1 MAILN
6 TTPNG
11 SSAGIMTPEGL
22 VKPYPFFA
30 QPLKTPSNIAADDD
44 LVKELREAVV
54 EPTWQDIPKPQVLGR
69 NDDGFI
75 ASSTIFNGAV
85 KTPALALV
93 KPITA
98 QDVSRTIVFCREHDL
113 ELSVK
118 GGGNGVHGWSVAGH
132 IILDLSLM
140 TDVTISLPD
149 PSPPT
154 LQESFQ
160 RLQVRRDSG
169 TSTAGEPRRPSLAST
184 HAASS
189 DAGTKRSASDDFI
202 TDGTDDDGARRKG
215 KVDGDRSGPYSPLD
229 KIDEVIPAAEDSRAS
244 SAMEQDNNGSGSRS
258 NSGSGTRSGSAS
270 RSDSY
275 GITGNGKDSTP
286 ATSISGTSEFTR
298 SPKSKSPIEDGYIL
312 PTHRFSFSSSNGS
325 ATSPEAGPSSRPG
338 PRVTYVNP
346 SQTPTSSFPFISTSF
361 GVNSST
367 SSSYS
372 TSFHPSFASG
382 PSTQL
387 PLNTHPDPPPYTL
400 VTFGAGV
407 NSKAL
412 DAATAA
418 SPYGAFHVPTS
429 AFPVGAGQFIS
440 GGFGFIGRKHGLA
453 MDNLVEVEMV
463 LADGRIVWLGQDGKK
478 GGGWKDNEDP
488 EEVWWAVRGAGAIIG
503 VVTRFRAKA
512 YYLPSVYAGNL
523 IYLFDREKTPS
534 LLRHVRDCIKG
545 SPRTLYTNIIMTAG
559 PPGAPAIV
567 VFQLCFS
574 GARAEGEMYVQAI
587 SAWEG
592 GRSLFQ
598 DFSERKFERQQLAV
612 EEILKGGSGRKW
624 FIKSDMLKSLS
635 DEVIDE
641 TCSRFHSVPDGC
653 TWLFEYT
660 GGGAITDVK
669 DSCFPSS
676 HRESAFTVA
685 ALHQWSHSESPVED
699 TRCVTTAEEWINE
712 VIHPNSPGG
721 PLPCFLQSSLS
732 SSVSA
737 VYGESF
743 PRLRALKKKLD
754 PTNFFCHAMWPQ
766 NESEEDGIN
775 GLGEDIK
782 EGKIEGIQKE
792 DIDKDGFMDEDE
804 LRERKKDD
812 LEGKEKEKDKGKGK
826 AL

>member
-1 MAILN
+1 MAIRN
-6 TTPNG
+6 SPPT
-11 SSAGIMTPEGL
+11 SAQSESI

-30 QPLKTPSNIAADDD
+30 QTLKTPTTLNSNDE
-44 LVKELREAVV
+44 LVKRLK
-54 EPTWQDIPKPQVLGR
+54 DIVLGHVASGSRQPVVLGR
-69 NDDGFI
+69 NDDGFVE
-75 ASSTIFNGAV
+75 SSTIFNGAV
-85 KTPALALV
+85 KTNALALV

-98 QDVSRTIVFCREHDL
+98 QDVSRTVVFCRQHQL

-118 GGGNGVHGWSVAGH
+118 GGGNGVHGWSVGGH
-132 IILDLSLM
+132 VILDLSLM
-140 TDVTISLPD
+140 TDVTISLPN

-154 LQESFQ
+154 LQESFE
-160 RLQVRRDSG
+160 RLQLRRDSSEPE
-169 TSTAGEPRRPSLAST
+169 TTEEPRRPSLAST
-184 HAASS
+184 HAGSS
-189 DAGTKRSASDDFI
+189 DTLATKRSASDDFI

-215 KVDGDRSGPYSPLD
+215 KFDGDRSGPYSPMER
-229 KIDEVIPAAEDSRAS
+229 IDETPQSCDKPRSS
-244 SAMEQDNNGSGSRS
+244 SAMEEDKNGSFSGSR
-258 NSGSGTRSGSAS
+258 SGSGTRSGSGS

-275 GITGNGKDSTP
+275 GGGQESTP
-286 ATSISGTSEFTR
+286 ATSFSGASEYTR
-298 SPKSKSPIEDGYIL
+298 SPKSPLDDGYIL
-312 PTHRFSFSSSNGS
+312 AGQSSGFSFSSSTSSNP
-325 ATSPEAGPSSRPG
+325 SPEAGPSSRAG

-346 SQTPTSSFPFISTSF
+346 SQIPTTSFPFVPTTF
-361 GVNSST
+361 GANSST

-372 TSFHPSFASG
+372 TSFHPTFASG

-387 PLNTHPDPPPYTL
+387 TLNTHPDPPPYTL

-463 LADGRIVWLGQDGKK
+463 LADGRIVWLGQGGQK
-478 GGGWKDNEDP
+478 GGDWKDDEDP
-488 EEVWWAVRGAGAIIG
+488 EEVWWAVRGAGAILG

-612 EEILKGGSGRKW
+612 EEILKGGQGRKW

-660 GGGAITDVK
+660 GGGAIADVK
-669 DSCFPSS
+669 DSCYPLS

-685 ALHQWSHSESPVED
+685 ALHQWSHNETPIED

-721 PLPCFLQSSLS
+721 PLPCFLQSSTS
-732 SSVSA
+732 SAVAA

-743 PRLRALKKKLD
+743 PRLRSLKKKID
-754 PTNFFCHAMWPQ
+754 PENFFCHAMWPQ
-766 NESEEDGIN
+766 NLHDEDGID
-775 GLGEDIK
+775 GFGEDIK
-782 EGKIEGIQKE
+782 EGKIDSIDEN
-792 DIDKDGFMDEDE
+792 DIDKDGFMKEED
-804 LRERKKDD
+804 LPERITSTND
-812 LEGKEKEKDKGKGK
+812 GKGKGK
-826 AL
+826 AI

>member
-1 MAILN
+1 MAILKS
-6 TTPNG
+6 PSEG
-11 SSAGIMTPEGL
+11 VMTPQGL

-30 QPLKTPSNIAADDD
+30 QPLKAPTTTSSEQD
-44 LVKELREAVV
+44 LVNQLRETVV
-54 EPTWQDIPKPQVLGR
+54 VPAAGDYKQPQVLGR
-69 NDDGFI
+69 NDDGFV

-85 KTPALALV
+85 KTNALALV

-98 QDVSRTIVFCREHDL
+98 QDVSRTIIFCREHDI

-140 TDVTISLPD
+140 TEVTISLPD
-149 PSPPT
+149 PTAPT
-154 LQESFQ
+154 LQESFERL
-160 RLQVRRDSG
+160 RLQRRDSERSSA
-169 TSTAGEPRRPSLAST
+169 TEEPRRPSLAST
-184 HAASS
+184 HAGSADTGS
-189 DAGTKRSASDDFI
+189 KRSASDDFA

-229 KIDEVIPAAEDSRAS
+229 RIDEVTSGRDDSRAS
-244 SAMEQDNNGSGSRS
+244 SVMDQDHNRSGSGSGSGS

-275 GITGNGKDSTP
+275 GVTGKDSTP

-298 SPKSKSPIEDGYIL
+298 SPKSPIEDGYIL
-312 PTHRFSFSSSNGS
+312 PGPSRSSFSSSVS
-325 ATSPEAGPSSRPG
+325 STTSPEAGPSSRPG
-338 PRVTYVNP
+338 PRITYVNP
-346 SQTPTSSFPFISTSF
+346 SQTPTSSFPFVSTSF
-361 GVNSST
+361 GANSNT
-367 SSSYS
+367 SASYS

-382 PSTQL
+382 PSSTQST
-387 PLNTHPDPPPYTL
+387 LNTHPDPPPYTL

-453 MDNLVEVEMV
+453 MDNIVEVEMV
-463 LADGRIVWLGQDGKK
+463 LADGRIVWVGQDGKK
-478 GGGWKDNEDP
+478 GGDWKEDEDP
-488 EEVWWAVRGAGAIIG
+488 KEVWWAVRGAGAIIG

-567 VFQLCFS
+567 IFQLCFS

-612 EEILKGGSGRKW
+612 EEILKGGAGRKW
-624 FIKSDMLKSLS
+624 FIKSDMLLSLS

-660 GGGAITDVK
+660 GGGAIADVK
-669 DSCFPSS
+669 DSCYPSS

-685 ALHQWSHSESPVED
+685 ALHQWSHNESPVDD

-743 PRLRALKKKLD
+743 PRLRSLKKKLD
-754 PTNFFCHAMWPQ
+754 PSNFFCHAMWPQ
-766 NESEEDGIN
+766 TEFEEDGID
-775 GLGEDIK
+775 GLGQDIK
-782 EGKIEGIQKE
+782 EGRIEGMQRGDVDE
-792 DIDKDGFMDEDE
+792 DGFMDEGD
-804 LRERKKDD
+804 LQKRRKDD
-812 LEGKEKEKDKGKGK
+812 LDGLTAGIDKGKGK